1 MDGFTSA
8 EEACRITIWIDVMDI
23 TKWSISG
30 LEKTTLNQKKVET
43 RSYSL

>member
-1 MDGFTSA
+1 MLWGA
-8 EEACRITIWIDVMDI
+8 VYRTIALARVMAI